1 MTEAN
6 SEQVV
11 IISGATKGLGRALA
25 YDFARNGYRVVG
37 LYHSD
42 QAAAAEVRAEF
53 FAEGLKGDF
62 IQQDV
67 TDESLGAVQPFI
79 ELTETPHLTL
89 INSACASFSPQP
101 LHLLKWQDFE
111 SSFAVAVKGTWNCT
125 QLVLRPM
132 LKARRGTIVNVLSDA
147 VNGPP
152 PKGFAAYVTAKYA
165 LQGLTRSLAS
175 EYSSRGVRVF
185 SVSPGFMETSL
196 TSAWDE
202 RLRNAIRD
210 SSEGGAQ
217 DPATVAQG
225 IRQLVE
231 NPETPGKGE
240 NHSFE

>member
-1 MTEAN
+1 MTESN
-6 SEQVV
+6 SERVV

-25 YDFARNGYRVVG
+25 YDFARNGYHVVG

-42 QAAAAEVRAEF
+42 QAAAAEVRAKF
-53 FAEGLKGDF
+53 FAERLRGDF

-67 TDESLGAVQPFI
+67 TDESLAAVQPFI
-79 ELTETPHLTL
+79 ESETPNLTL
-89 INSACASFSPQP
+89 INSACARFSPQP

-132 LKARRGTIVNVLSDA
+132 LKTRRGTIVNVLSEA

-165 LQGLTRSLAS
+165 LQGFTRSLAS
-175 EYSSRGVRVF
+175 EYSSRGIRVF
-185 SVSPGFMETSL
+185 SVSPGFMETPL

-217 DPATVAQG
+217 DPAVVAES

-231 NPETPGKGE
+231 NPETPGRGE
-240 NHSFE
+240 NHSL